1 MRAGYLRQ
9 ELLQRASRPVSDVSG
24 ADLADLI
31 RRSIPELNVEAFDKM
46 LRPPPGLPE
55 VHVFKEPS
63 PEHAPGVDLVFD
75 NRVTSR
81 CGALMALADQVL
93 DWVRAGRAEPVRQAL
108 VLTERL
114 LAESPPAPM
123 TLREHLLDPDQM
135 HNSLLACFLETL
147 IYLSKPAELR
157 TLVVPYLGPTIRA
170 HLEQYD
176 PWALREPYHS
186 RPESKKLKK
195 RKRPRQTR

>member
-1 MRAGYLRQ
+1 
-9 ELLQRASRPVSDVSG
+9 VSDLSG
-24 ADLADLI
+24 TDLGDLI
-31 RRSIPELNVEAFDKM
+31 RRSIPELDIEAFDKM

-55 VHVFKEPS
+55 VQVFKEPS
-63 PEHAPGVDLVFD
+63 PKHAPGVDMVI
-75 NRVTSR
+75 NWRATSR

-123 TLREHLLDPDQM
+123 TLREHLLDPEQM
-135 HNSLLACFLETL
+135 HNSVLACFLETV

-186 RPESKKLKK
+186 DPEPKKLKK
-195 RKRPRQTR
+195 RKRPRPMR